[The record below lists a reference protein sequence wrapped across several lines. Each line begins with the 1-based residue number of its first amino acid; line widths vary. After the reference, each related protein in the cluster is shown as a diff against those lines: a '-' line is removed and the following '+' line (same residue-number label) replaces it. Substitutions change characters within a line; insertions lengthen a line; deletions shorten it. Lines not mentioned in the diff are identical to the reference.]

1 LGRNGHL
8 VVMMVLGQIL
18 GLADLIAQQP
28 ATRQPLPTLTTTH
41 QAHSLTLQQAALS
54 YPVHLR
60 AVVTYYDPYIDKRW
74 PAFFVSDASGAIFLG
89 MSSPSAL
96 PFHAG
101 DLVDVTGVSAT
112 GDYAPIVRTT
122 GVRLLGKSPFPQIA
136 PSANLA
142 TLLSGDE
149 DGQWLEL
156 EGVVHAVLK
165 SGKNVVLELALNDG
179 LVNAVTIGGTVAD
192 YESLIDAKVRL
203 RGNGG
208 PLFNHRKQMTGAR
221 VFFPGRAQVIVEDSA
236 PAHPFA
242 LPVSPVGDLLRFTPH
257 PALHHR
263 VHIRGTVTLAW
274 PGRLLCIQD
283 GIDGLCAQTG
293 QTTPL
298 NLGELVDVIG
308 FPVIGS
314 FTPTL
319 TWATYDTAHLQHS
332 VSAPTITA
340 TQALSG
346 SYDAQLVSLQGQ
358 LIGQEGS
365 ASDPNIVL
373 SSGKYFFSAVLPE
386 ALGALRVAAWKKG
399 TTFKIIGICSLK
411 ATPGRNDGSKS
422 SGFPVPESFV
432 ILLRSPADVV
442 VIKRPSWW
450 NPVHALAMLGIAALV
465 TLVVLAWVLVLR
477 KQVREQTH
485 TIRLQLL
492 EAATLRTAAEDANRA
507 KSEFLA
513 NMSHEIRTPMN
524 GVLGMT
530 ELALDTELTDEQ
542 RGYLDMAK
550 TSASN
555 LLTLI
560 NDMLDYSKI
569 EAGKIVLDSVTFN
582 VGELVGEALHSLAIA
597 AHKKGL
603 ELAFDVESGVPL
615 EIVGDSL
622 RLRQVLLNLVG
633 NAIKFTMQGEV
644 VVTVSNEPAADKEPM
659 LRFSVRDTGIGI
671 PPQVQGRLFQ
681 AFEQADSSTTRRF
694 GGTGLGLAICKQIVA
709 LMGGVVWLESTP
721 GKGSVFHFTVKFG
734 RVDDAATSSID
745 LAGPRNLEGLD
756 LQGIPVL
763 IIDDNATNRG
773 ILRKITERWQMR
785 PVEAASGSEGLKLL
799 ESSFSSGQPYP
810 LVLIDQ
816 HMSGV
821 DGLEV
826 IRRIRAESKWKQMAI
841 VMLTSAD
848 HNLAREK
855 RLELGV
861 QTCLLKPVK
870 SSDLLLSIRKA
881 LDKPPEEARPSVT
894 PAPQF
899 TAASSLHILLA
910 EDNRVN
916 QKLATALLQKA
927 GHQVSLAVNGRD
939 AVNKWREANFDLIL
953 MDVQMPEVDGFEA
966 TRQIRQQEQI
976 TGRHVPIVATTAHA
990 MIGDRERCLQAGMD
1004 DYLSKPINRLELLAV
1019 LARQSPQ
1026 RALSPAEQVPEAE
1039 FGGVVTAQFVNQT
1052 EALDL
1057 LEGDTE
1063 RG

>member
-1 LGRNGHL
+1 
-8 VVMMVLGQIL
+8 MMVLGQIL

-28 ATRQPLPTLTTTH
+28 ATRQSLPTLTTTH
-41 QAHSLTLQQAALS
+41 QAHSLTLEQAALS

-60 AVVTYYDPYIDKRW
+60 AVVTNYDPYIDKRW

-89 MSSPSAL
+89 MSSLPAL

-101 DLVDVTGVSAT
+101 DLVDVTGVSAA

-122 GVRLLGKSPFPQIA
+122 GVRLLGKSPLPQIA

-156 EGVVHAVLK
+156 EGVVHAVFK

-242 LPVSPVGDLLRFTPH
+242 LPVSPVSDLLRFTPH

-298 NLGELVDVIG
+298 NLGELADVIG

-319 TWATYDTAHLQHS
+319 TWATYDTAHLQHP
-332 VSAPTITA
+332 VSALTITA

-346 SYDAQLVSLQGQ
+346 NYDAQLVSLQGQ

-411 ATPGRNDGSKS
+411 ATPGRNDGSTS

-569 EAGKIVLDSVTFN
+569 EAGKIVLDPTAFSVA
-582 VGELVGEALHSLAIA
+582 ELVGEALHSLAIP

-603 ELAFDVESGVPL
+603 ELAFDVESGVPF

-633 NAIKFTMQGEV
+633 NAIKFTAQGEV
-644 VVTVSNEPAADKEPM
+644 VVTVNIEPTAGKEQL

-671 PPQVQGRLFQ
+671 PPQVQGKLFQ
-681 AFEQADSSTTRRF
+681 AFEQADSSTTRQF

-709 LMGGVVWLESTP
+709 LMGGEIWLESIP

-734 RVDDAATSSID
+734 RVAEEGSNPMD
-745 LAGPRNLEGLD
+745 LAGLQD
-756 LQGIPVL
+756 LQGMPVL
-763 IIDDNATNRG
+763 IIDDSATNRG
-773 ILRKITERWQMR
+773 ILRKIIERWEMR
-785 PVEAASGSEGLKLL
+785 PVEASSGSEGLKLL

-810 LVLIDQ
+810 LVLLDQ

-848 HNLAREK
+848 HNLTREK

-881 LDKPPEEARPSVT
+881 LDKSPEEARPSVT
-894 PAPQF
+894 PVPEF

-910 EDNRVN
+910 EDNSVN

-927 GHQVSLAVNGRD
+927 GHQVSLAVNGRET
-939 AVNKWREANFDLIL
+939 VNKWREANFDLIL

-966 TRQIRQQEQI
+966 TRQIRQQEQS

-990 MIGDRERCLQAGMD
+990 MTGDRERCLQAGMD

-1039 FGGVVTAQFVNQT
+1039 FGGVVTAQFVNQA

-1063 RG
+1063 RDKSPAGPVAG